1 MSRQALLSP
10 ARLHSIKPPTP
21 AHRASTV
28 ASRAELEQLLADDV
42 PYGDLTTDA
51 LGIGAAAGSMAFT
64 ARDTMVLAL
73 AEDAAAIIELT
84 GCRVELHAASG
95 TALEQGTPILTA
107 HGPASALLRSWK
119 VAQTLIEIWSGVAT
133 EARAIVDAAKAVAP
147 HIAVACTRK
156 NVPGTK
162 RFAVAAVKAGG
173 AVMHRL
179 GLSETVL
186 VFPEHR
192 AFLGE
197 DLLPDMIERLR
208 RAAPEKRMV
217 IEVTVIILHQAARR
231 IARGMIVDVN
241 KCGDALPGLSRSLRG
256 LLHAGA
262 GEIANC
268 LGAVLIAVFDDHS
281 VEFIHQVVVERDG
294 DALQFCLLPFAL
306 EYDKLLTT
314 SCSSCQR
321 AILVGQKSGAD
332 IGDSYIESANVVQI
346 RRRPWGVLLAGS
358 HVLGGGLCVD
368 IHVRVFRLSGKQPVH
383 HLAAARWMARCID
396 AQPEWPRS
404 GC

>member
-21 AHRASTV
+21 ADRAPTV
-28 ASRAELEQLLADDV
+28 ASRAELEQLLVDDV

-64 ARDTMVLAL
+64 ARDMMVLAL

-95 TALEQGTPILTA
+95 TALEQGMPILTA

-133 EARAIVDAAKAVAP
+133 DARAIVDAAKAVAP
-147 HIAVACTRK
+147 DIAVACTRK

-179 GLSETVL
+179 GLSESVL

-192 AFLGE
+192 AFLGKE
-197 DLLPDMIERLR
+197 PFVGLVERLK
-208 RAAPEKRMV
+208 RAAPEKKLV
-217 IEVTVIILHQAARR
+217 IEVTTVETAVVAAAVGFDVIQAEKFTPAEIASLVARMATSSAR
-231 IARGMIVDVN
+231 SRPLIAAAGGI
-241 KCGDALPGLSRSLRG
+241 
-256 LLHAGA
+256 HAGNVAAYAQA
-262 GEIANC
+262 GA
-268 LGAVLIAVFDDHS
+268 D
-281 VEFIHQVVVERDG
+281 VVVTSSPYLACPRDVKVRIG
-294 DALQFCLLPFAL
+294 P
-306 EYDKLLTT
+306 
-314 SCSSCQR
+314 SC
-321 AILVGQKSGAD
+321 
-332 IGDSYIESANVVQI
+332 
-346 RRRPWGVLLAGS
+346 
-358 HVLGGGLCVD
+358 
-368 IHVRVFRLSGKQPVH
+368 
-383 HLAAARWMARCID
+383 
-396 AQPEWPRS
+396 
-404 GC
+404 